1 MKKIIL
7 LIYHFFKNLFQ
18 PKSEPKEYSSLVYQ
32 ITEKSEPENNPVPEP
47 SKSISQLPSE
57 PLPAMEVQSPLKIHR
72 TDDYSP
78 IKNLNTKE
86 VIQAKQVSR
95 EDALRLSN
103 LPLTNDMSEVGDDTV
118 KVPMRSG
125 QFLYITPEP
134 VMVDENYKA
143 EREKFTTFI
152 NTVIEQSKEDK

>member
-1 MKKIIL
+1 
-7 LIYHFFKNLFQ
+7 
-18 PKSEPKEYSSLVYQ
+18 
-32 ITEKSEPENNPVPEP
+32 
-47 SKSISQLPSE
+47 
-57 PLPAMEVQSPLKIHR
+57 
-72 TDDYSP
+72 
-78 IKNLNTKE
+78 
-86 VIQAKQVSR
+86 
-95 EDALRLSN
+95 
-103 LPLTNDMSEVGDDTV
+103 MSEVGDDTV